1 MLREALLRL
10 MEYDQDEIAD
20 QLLDELLLALDITTL
35 DHEGESTK
43 PPPSGLCA
51 KTHGAADPVR

>member
-35 DHEGESTK
+35 DHEGGK
-43 PPPSGLCA
+43 HQAAPGGLLRKSARRC
-51 KTHGAADPVR
+51 